1 MRLNR
6 RAAIRHILSCSIAA
20 NAAFYVS
27 SNRLANA
34 CIADRQGFEAEFPS
48 MGSKINLR
56 WFSEHADQDQV
67 VAAARQ
73 TADQWVGVL
82 SDYDPK
88 SETMVASTQADS
100 GNFTPLSDSL
110 WSVVQMC
117 DQWHRWSDGA
127 FDAALGALTSLRRQR
142 RQATPDQWKDA
153 RSKIGWHL
161 VELDATNQAIR
172 FTVPG
177 VRLDFGAIGKG
188 IVVDQIAERFAT
200 MGISRYVVNASG
212 NMRIGQAPSDTSGWP
227 IAIDVPASKATDT
240 AKELLRTRISRC
252 GIATSGD
259 RWQRLPDEVG
269 AKRNDATS
277 HIIDP
282 KTKRGVAGSQSVTI
296 VAESAADA
304 DAAAT
309 ATCVRVHNDL
319 AGWLQTL
326 SEKKPKLQTIVL
338 LKDEASEAI
347 RMISSAS
354 ELSTV

>member
-1 MRLNR
+1 
-6 RAAIRHILSCSIAA
+6 
-20 NAAFYVS
+20 
-27 SNRLANA
+27 
-34 CIADRQGFEAEFPS
+34 
-48 MGSKINLR
+48 MGSTIKLR
-56 WFSEHADQDQV
+56 WFNEHVDQDQV
-67 VAAARQ
+67 VAAARE
-73 TADQWVGVL
+73 TADRWVGVL

-88 SETMVASTQADS
+88 SEVMVASTEADS
-100 GNFTPLSDSL
+100 GNFIPLSDSL

-127 FDAALGALTSLRRQR
+127 FDAALGTLTALRRQR
-142 RQATPDQWKDA
+142 RQATSNEWERA
-153 RSKIGWHL
+153 RRKVGWHL
-161 VELDATNQAIR
+161 LELDATNQAIR

-188 IVVDQIAERFAT
+188 IVVDRIAERFAT

-212 NMRIGQAPSDTSGWP
+212 NMRMGEAPSDTSGWP
-227 IAIDVPASKATDT
+227 IAIDVPASGATDP

-259 RWQRLPDEVG
+259 RWQRFPDEVG
-269 AKRNDATS
+269 AKKSDATS

-282 KTKRGVAGSQSVTI
+282 KTKRGVRDSQSVTI

-309 ATCVRVHNDL
+309 ATCVRAHNDL
-319 AGWLQTL
+319 AGWLLRL
-326 SEKKPKLQTIVL
+326 SEKKPNLQTIVL

-347 RMISSAS
+347 RIISSGS
-354 ELSTV
+354 EWSTV

>member
-1 MRLNR
+1 
-6 RAAIRHILSCSIAA
+6 
-20 NAAFYVS
+20 
-27 SNRLANA
+27 
-34 CIADRQGFEAEFPS
+34 

-56 WFSEHADQDQV
+56 WFGELADQDQV

-73 TADQWVGVL
+73 TADRWVGVL
-82 SDYDPK
+82 SDYDPT
-88 SETMVASTQADS
+88 SESMVASIQADS
-100 GNFTPLSDSL
+100 GNFIPLSDSL

-117 DQWHRWSDGA
+117 DQWYRWSDGA
-127 FDAALGALTSLRRQR
+127 FDAALGALTTLRRQR
-142 RQATPDQWKDA
+142 RQATSDQWERA

-161 VELDATNQAIR
+161 VELNATNQAIR

-212 NMRIGQAPSDTSGWP
+212 NMRIGEAPPDTSGWP
-227 IAIDVPASKATDT
+227 IAIDVPASDATDT

-259 RWQRLPDEVG
+259 RWQRFPDEVG
-269 AKRNDATS
+269 AKRNDRTS

-282 KTKRGVAGSQSVTI
+282 KTKRGVTGSQSVTI
-296 VAESAADA
+296 VAENAADA

-309 ATCVRVHNDL
+309 ATCVRAHNDL
-319 AGWLQTL
+319 AGWLKTL
-326 SEKKPKLQTIVL
+326 SEKKPELKTIVL
-338 LKDEASEAI
+338 LKDESSEAI

-354 ELSTV
+354 ELLTV